1 MKYKT
6 YNCNSFNIYTI
17 KTDRFKTSHME
28 VIFRNVLNK
37 EEIGKYSFLADML
50 SESCK
55 KYPKKK
61 DLITRFEELYKTVI
75 YASTVRVGNV
85 IDLHV
90 SLDFIN
96 PDYIDDKNYV
106 EEVIKT
112 LFELID
118 NPNVVNDEFDL
129 KTFNI
134 VKERLRRE
142 INSLKENPVKQSI
155 KEAFREMDKDS
166 STSYELLG
174 TTEELDTI
182 TPSNLYEAYKNL
194 RKNFKVDVF
203 LIGNLDMDETASL
216 IKKHFKNRY
225 IVDKTYDMM
234 VKNKETK
241 KVHEKSKKSDNVQT
255 NLVMLF
261 NLCNLTEIE
270 KNITFNVF
278 NYLYGSGGL
287 TSKLYKSIRE
297 ENSLCYAINSMYL
310 KYDGLLMVQISLD
323 QCNVKKAVMLV
334 KKELKNMQ
342 NGEFSGLEVEDAI
355 NNMIISL
362 DMSLDN
368 NIAILNNYVFN
379 VYDNF
384 PSIEDRRELFKK
396 IRKEDIVNVSK
407 KIKLNTIFALE
418 GKDK

>member
-17 KTDRFKTSHME
+17 KTDRFKTSHLE
-28 VIFRNVLNK
+28 VIFKNVLKK
-37 EEIGKYSFLADML
+37 EEIGTYSFLADML
-50 SESCK
+50 SEGCK
-55 KYPKKK
+55 KYPRKK
-61 DLITRFEELYKTVI
+61 DLITRFEELYKIVI
-75 YASTVRVGNV
+75 YASTMRVGNV

-96 PDYIDDKNYV
+96 PEYIEDEGYIKD
-106 EEVIKT
+106 VIKT
-112 LFELID
+112 LFEVIN
-118 NPNVVNDEFDL
+118 NPNVCNDEFDL

-155 KEAFREMDKDS
+155 KEAIKTMDS
-166 STSYELLG
+166 NSPTSYEILG
-174 TTEELDTI
+174 TIEELENI
-182 TPSNLYEAYKNL
+182 TPAKLYNAYKSL

-203 LIGNLDMDETASL
+203 LIGNLDMDNVASL
-216 IKKHFKNRY
+216 IKKYFKNRY
-225 IVDKTYDMM
+225 IVSDNFEVM
-234 VKNKETK
+234 VDNKETK
-241 KVHEKSKKSDNVQT
+241 KVKEKTMKSDNIQT

-261 NLCNLTEIE
+261 NLKNLSELE
-270 KNITFNVF
+270 KNITLNCF

-310 KYDGLLMVQISLD
+310 KYDKLLMVQISLD
-323 QCNVKKAVMLV
+323 NCNVKKAISLV
-334 KKELKNMQ
+334 KKELKSMQ
-342 NGEFSGLEVEDAI
+342 NGNFSEEEVRDAI
-355 NNMIISL
+355 NNMVISL

-379 VYDNF
+379 IYDKL
-384 PSIEDRRELFKK
+384 PSIEERKEYFKK
-396 IRKEDIVNVSK
+396 LTKEDIVNVSK
-407 KIKLNTIFALE
+407 KVKLNTIFTLE
-418 GKDK
+418 GR

>member
-17 KTDRFKTSHME
+17 KTDRFRTSHLE
-28 VIFRNVLNK
+28 VIFKNVLKK
-37 EEIGKYSFLADML
+37 EEIGTYSFLADML
-50 SESCK
+50 SEGCK
-55 KYPKKK
+55 KYPRKK
-61 DLITRFEELYKTVI
+61 DLITRFEELYKIVI
-75 YASTVRVGNV
+75 YASTMRVGNV

-96 PDYIDDKNYV
+96 PEYIEDEGYIED
-106 EEVIKT
+106 VIKT
-112 LFELID
+112 LFEVIL
-118 NPNVVNDEFDL
+118 NPNVCNDEFDL

-155 KEAFREMDKDS
+155 KEAIKTMDS
-166 STSYELLG
+166 NSPTSYEILG
-174 TTEELDTI
+174 TIEELENI
-182 TPSNLYEAYKNL
+182 TPAKLYNAYKIL

-203 LIGNLDMDETASL
+203 LIGNLDMDNVASL
-216 IKKHFKNRY
+216 IKKYFKNRY
-225 IVDKTYDMM
+225 IVNDNFEVM
-234 VKNKETK
+234 VDNKETK
-241 KVHEKSKKSDNVQT
+241 KVKEKTMKSDNIQT

-261 NLCNLTEIE
+261 NLKNLSELE
-270 KNITFNVF
+270 KNITLNCF

-310 KYDGLLMVQISLD
+310 KYDKLLMVQISLD
-323 QCNVKKAVMLV
+323 NCNVKKAISLV
-334 KKELKNMQ
+334 KKELKSMQ
-342 NGEFSGLEVEDAI
+342 NGNFSEEEVKDAI
-355 NNMIISL
+355 NNMVISL

-379 VYDNF
+379 IYDKL
-384 PSIEDRRELFKK
+384 PSIEERKEYFKK
-396 IRKEDIVNVSK
+396 LTKEDIVNVSK
-407 KIKLNTIFALE
+407 KVKLNTIFTLE
-418 GKDK
+418 GR

>member
-17 KTDRFKTSHME
+17 KTDRFKTSHLE
-28 VIFRNVLNK
+28 VIFKNVLKK
-37 EEIGKYSFLADML
+37 EEIGTYSFLADML
-50 SESCK
+50 SEGCK
-55 KYPKKK
+55 KYPRKK
-61 DLITRFEELYKTVI
+61 DLITRFEELYKIVI
-75 YASTVRVGNV
+75 YASTMRVGNV

-96 PDYIDDKNYV
+96 PEYIEDEGYI

-112 LFELID
+112 LFEVIN
-118 NPNVVNDEFDL
+118 NPNVCNDEFDL

-155 KEAFREMDKDS
+155 KEAIKTMDS
-166 STSYELLG
+166 NSPTSYEILG
-174 TTEELDTI
+174 TIEELENI
-182 TPSNLYEAYKNL
+182 TPAKLYNAYKSL

-203 LIGNLDMDETASL
+203 LIGNLDMDNVASL
-216 IKKHFKNRY
+216 IKKYFKNRY
-225 IVDKTYDMM
+225 IVSDNFEVM
-234 VKNKETK
+234 VDNKETK
-241 KVHEKSKKSDNVQT
+241 KVKEKTMKSDNIQT

-261 NLCNLTEIE
+261 NLKNLSELE
-270 KNITFNVF
+270 KNITLNCF

-310 KYDGLLMVQISLD
+310 KYDKLLMVQISLD
-323 QCNVKKAVMLV
+323 NCNVKKAISLV
-334 KKELKNMQ
+334 KKELKSMQ
-342 NGEFSGLEVEDAI
+342 NGNFSEEEVRDAI
-355 NNMIISL
+355 NNMVISL

-379 VYDNF
+379 IYDKL
-384 PSIEDRRELFKK
+384 PSIEERKEYFKK
-396 IRKEDIVNVSK
+396 LTKEDIVNVSK
-407 KIKLNTIFALE
+407 KVKLNTIFTLE
-418 GKDK
+418 GR

>member
-17 KTDRFKTSHME
+17 KTDRFKTSHLE
-28 VIFRNVLNK
+28 VIFKNVLKK
-37 EEIGKYSFLADML
+37 EEIGTYSFLADML
-50 SESCK
+50 SEGCK
-55 KYPKKK
+55 KYPRKK
-61 DLITRFEELYKTVI
+61 DLITRFEELYKIVI
-75 YASTVRVGNV
+75 YASTMRVGNV

-96 PDYIDDKNYV
+96 PEYIEDEGYIED
-106 EEVIKT
+106 VIKT
-112 LFELID
+112 LFEVTL
-118 NPNVVNDEFDL
+118 NPNVCNDEFDL

-155 KEAFREMDKDS
+155 KEAIKTMDS
-166 STSYELLG
+166 NSPTSYEILG
-174 TTEELDTI
+174 TIEELENI
-182 TPSNLYEAYKNL
+182 TPAKLYNAYKSL

-203 LIGNLDMDETASL
+203 LIGNLDMDNVASL
-216 IKKHFKNRY
+216 IKKYFKNRY
-225 IVDKTYDMM
+225 IVSDNFEVM
-234 VKNKETK
+234 VDNKETK
-241 KVHEKSKKSDNVQT
+241 KVKVKAMKSDNIQT

-261 NLCNLTEIE
+261 NLKNLSELE
-270 KNITFNVF
+270 KNITLNCF

-310 KYDGLLMVQISLD
+310 KYDKLLMVQISLD
-323 QCNVKKAVMLV
+323 NCNVKKAISLV
-334 KKELKNMQ
+334 KKELKSMQ
-342 NGEFSGLEVEDAI
+342 NGSFSEEEVRDAI
-355 NNMIISL
+355 NNMVISL

-379 VYDNF
+379 IYDKL
-384 PSIEDRRELFKK
+384 PSIEERKEYFKK
-396 IRKEDIVNVSK
+396 LTKEDIVNVSK
-407 KIKLNTIFALE
+407 KVKLNTIFTLE
-418 GKDK
+418 GR

>member
-17 KTDRFKTSHME
+17 KTDRFKTSHLE
-28 VIFRNVLNK
+28 VIFRNVLKK
-37 EEIGKYSFLADML
+37 EEIGTYSFLADML
-50 SESCK
+50 SEGCK
-55 KYPKKK
+55 KYPRKK
-61 DLITRFEELYKTVI
+61 DLITRFEELYKIVI
-75 YASTVRVGNV
+75 YASTMRVGNV

-96 PDYIDDKNYV
+96 PEYIEDEGYIED
-106 EEVIKT
+106 VIKT
-112 LFELID
+112 LFEVIN
-118 NPNVVNDEFDL
+118 NPNVCNDEFDL

-155 KEAFREMDKDS
+155 KEAIKTMDS
-166 STSYELLG
+166 NSPTSYEILG
-174 TTEELDTI
+174 TIEELENI
-182 TPSNLYEAYKNL
+182 TPAKLYNAYKSL

-203 LIGNLDMDETASL
+203 LIGNLDMDNVASL
-216 IKKHFKNRY
+216 IKKYFKNRY
-225 IVDKTYDMM
+225 IVSDNFEVM
-234 VKNKETK
+234 VDNKETK
-241 KVHEKSKKSDNVQT
+241 KVKEKAMKSDNIQT

-261 NLCNLTEIE
+261 NLKNLSELE
-270 KNITFNVF
+270 KNITLNCF

-310 KYDGLLMVQISLD
+310 KYDKLLMVQISLD
-323 QCNVKKAVMLV
+323 NCNVKKAISLV

-342 NGEFSGLEVEDAI
+342 NGNFSEEEVRDSI
-355 NNMIISL
+355 NNMVISL

-379 VYDNF
+379 IYDKL
-384 PSIEDRRELFKK
+384 PSIEERKEYFKK
-396 IRKEDIVNVSK
+396 LTKEDIVNVSK
-407 KIKLNTIFALE
+407 KVKLNTIFTLE
-418 GKDK
+418 GR

>member
-17 KTDRFKTSHME
+17 KTDRFKTSHLE
-28 VIFRNVLNK
+28 VIFKNVLKK
-37 EEIGKYSFLADML
+37 EEIGTYSFLADML
-50 SESCK
+50 SEGCK
-55 KYPKKK
+55 KYPRKK
-61 DLITRFEELYKTVI
+61 DLITRFEELYKIVI
-75 YASTVRVGNV
+75 YASTMRVGNV

-96 PDYIDDKNYV
+96 PEYIEDEGYIED
-106 EEVIKT
+106 VIKT
-112 LFELID
+112 LFEVIL
-118 NPNVVNDEFDL
+118 NPNVCNDEFDL

-155 KEAFREMDKDS
+155 KEAIKTMDS
-166 STSYELLG
+166 NSPTSYEILG
-174 TTEELDTI
+174 TIEELENI
-182 TPSNLYEAYKNL
+182 TPAKLYDAYKSL

-203 LIGNLDMDETASL
+203 LIGNLDMDNVASL
-216 IKKHFKNRY
+216 IKKYFKNRY
-225 IVDKTYDMM
+225 IVSDNFEVM
-234 VKNKETK
+234 VDNKETK
-241 KVHEKSKKSDNVQT
+241 KVKVKAMKSDNIQT

-261 NLCNLTEIE
+261 NLKNLSELE
-270 KNITFNVF
+270 KNITLNCF

-310 KYDGLLMVQISLD
+310 KYDKLLMVQISLD
-323 QCNVKKAVMLV
+323 NCNVKKAISLV
-334 KKELKNMQ
+334 KKELKSMQ
-342 NGEFSGLEVEDAI
+342 NGNFSEEEVKDAI
-355 NNMIISL
+355 NNMVISL

-379 VYDNF
+379 IYDKL
-384 PSIEDRRELFKK
+384 PSIEERKEYFKK
-396 IRKEDIVNVSK
+396 LTKEDIVNVSK
-407 KIKLNTIFALE
+407 KVKLNTIFTLE
-418 GKDK
+418 GR

>member
-17 KTDRFKTSHME
+17 KTDRFKTSHLE
-28 VIFRNVLNK
+28 VIFKNVLKK
-37 EEIGKYSFLADML
+37 EEIGTYSFLADIL
-50 SESCK
+50 SEGCK
-55 KYPKKK
+55 KYPRKK
-61 DLITRFEELYKTVI
+61 DLITRFEELYKIVI
-75 YASTVRVGNV
+75 YASTMRVGNV

-96 PDYIDDKNYV
+96 PEYIEDEDYIED
-106 EEVIKT
+106 VIKT
-112 LFELID
+112 LFEVIN
-118 NPNVVNDEFDL
+118 NPNVCNDEFDL

-155 KEAFREMDKDS
+155 KEAIKTMDS
-166 STSYELLG
+166 NSPTSYEILG
-174 TTEELDTI
+174 TIEELENI
-182 TPSNLYEAYKNL
+182 TPAKLYDAYKSL

-203 LIGNLDMDETASL
+203 LIGNLDMDNVASL
-216 IKKHFKNRY
+216 IKKYFKNRY
-225 IVDKTYDMM
+225 IVSDNFEVM
-234 VKNKETK
+234 VDNKETK
-241 KVHEKSKKSDNVQT
+241 KVKVKAMKSDNIQT

-261 NLCNLTEIE
+261 NLKNLSELE
-270 KNITFNVF
+270 KNITLNCF

-310 KYDGLLMVQISLD
+310 KYDKLLMVQISLD
-323 QCNVKKAVMLV
+323 NCNVKKAISLV
-334 KKELKNMQ
+334 KKELKSMQ
-342 NGEFSGLEVEDAI
+342 NGNFSEEEVKDAI
-355 NNMIISL
+355 NNMVISL

-379 VYDNF
+379 IYDKL
-384 PSIEDRRELFKK
+384 PSIEERKEYFKK
-396 IRKEDIVNVSK
+396 LTKEDIVNVSK
-407 KIKLNTIFALE
+407 KVKLNTIFTLE
-418 GKDK
+418 GR

>member
-203 LIGNLDMDETASL
+203 LIGNLDMNETASL

-342 NGEFSGLEVEDAI
+342 NGEFSDLEVEDAI

>member
-17 KTDRFKTSHME
+17 KTDRFKTSHLE
-28 VIFRNVLNK
+28 VIFKNVLKK
-37 EEIGKYSFLADML
+37 EEIGTYSFLADML
-50 SESCK
+50 SEGCK
-55 KYPKKK
+55 KYPRKK
-61 DLITRFEELYKTVI
+61 DLITRFEELYKIVI
-75 YASTVRVGNV
+75 YASTMRVGNV

-96 PDYIDDKNYV
+96 PEYIEDEGYIED
-106 EEVIKT
+106 VIKT
-112 LFELID
+112 LFEVIL
-118 NPNVVNDEFDL
+118 NPNVCNDEFDL

-155 KEAFREMDKDS
+155 KEAIKTMDS
-166 STSYELLG
+166 NSPTSYEILG
-174 TTEELDTI
+174 TIEELENI
-182 TPSNLYEAYKNL
+182 TPAKLYNAYKSL

-203 LIGNLDMDETASL
+203 LIGNLDMDNVASL
-216 IKKHFKNRY
+216 IKKYFKNRY
-225 IVDKTYDMM
+225 IVSDNFEVM
-234 VKNKETK
+234 VDNKETK
-241 KVHEKSKKSDNVQT
+241 KVKEKTMKSDNIQT

-261 NLCNLTEIE
+261 NLKNLSELE
-270 KNITFNVF
+270 KNITLNCF

-310 KYDGLLMVQISLD
+310 KYDKLLMVQISLD
-323 QCNVKKAVMLV
+323 NCNVKKAISLV

-342 NGEFSGLEVEDAI
+342 NGNFSEEEVRDAI
-355 NNMIISL
+355 NNMVISL

-379 VYDNF
+379 IYDKL
-384 PSIEDRRELFKK
+384 PSIEERKEYFKK
-396 IRKEDIVNVSK
+396 LTKEDIVNVSK
-407 KIKLNTIFALE
+407 KVKLNTIFTLE
-418 GKDK
+418 GR

>member
-17 KTDRFKTSHME
+17 KTDRFKTSHLE
-28 VIFRNVLNK
+28 VIFKNVLKK
-37 EEIGKYSFLADML
+37 EEIGTYSFLADML
-50 SESCK
+50 SEGCK
-55 KYPKKK
+55 KYPRKK
-61 DLITRFEELYKTVI
+61 DLITRFEELYKIVI
-75 YASTVRVGNV
+75 YASTMRVGNV

-96 PDYIDDKNYV
+96 PEYIEDEGYIED
-106 EEVIKT
+106 VIKT
-112 LFELID
+112 LFEVIL
-118 NPNVVNDEFDL
+118 NPNVCNDEFDL

-155 KEAFREMDKDS
+155 KEAIKTMDS
-166 STSYELLG
+166 NSPTSYEILG
-174 TTEELDTI
+174 TIEELENI
-182 TPSNLYEAYKNL
+182 TPAKLYNAYKSL

-203 LIGNLDMDETASL
+203 LIGNLDMDNVASL
-216 IKKHFKNRY
+216 IKKYFKNRY
-225 IVDKTYDMM
+225 IVSDNFEVM
-234 VKNKETK
+234 VDNKETK
-241 KVHEKSKKSDNVQT
+241 KVKEKTMKSDNIQT

-261 NLCNLTEIE
+261 NLKNLSELE
-270 KNITFNVF
+270 KNITLNCF

-310 KYDGLLMVQISLD
+310 KYDKLLMVQISLD
-323 QCNVKKAVMLV
+323 SCNVKKAISLV
-334 KKELKNMQ
+334 KKELKSMQ
-342 NGEFSGLEVEDAI
+342 NGNFSEEEVRDAI
-355 NNMIISL
+355 NNMVISL

-379 VYDNF
+379 IYDKL
-384 PSIEDRRELFKK
+384 PSIEERKEYFKK
-396 IRKEDIVNVSK
+396 LTKEDIVNVSK
-407 KIKLNTIFALE
+407 KVKLNTIFTLE
-418 GKDK
+418 GR

>member
-17 KTDRFKTSHME
+17 KTDRFKTSHLE
-28 VIFRNVLNK
+28 VIFKNVLKK
-37 EEIGKYSFLADML
+37 EEIGTYSFLADML
-50 SESCK
+50 SEGCK
-55 KYPKKK
+55 KYPRKK
-61 DLITRFEELYKTVI
+61 DLITRFEELYKIVI
-75 YASTVRVGNV
+75 YASTMRVGNV

-96 PDYIDDKNYV
+96 PEYIEDEGYIED
-106 EEVIKT
+106 VIKT
-112 LFELID
+112 LFEVIL
-118 NPNVVNDEFDL
+118 NPNVCNDEFDL

-155 KEAFREMDKDS
+155 KEAIKTMDS
-166 STSYELLG
+166 NSPTSYEILG
-174 TTEELDTI
+174 TIEELENI
-182 TPSNLYEAYKNL
+182 TPAKLYNAYKSL

-203 LIGNLDMDETASL
+203 LIGNLDMDNVASL
-216 IKKHFKNRY
+216 IKKYFKNRY
-225 IVDKTYDMM
+225 IVSDNFEVM
-234 VKNKETK
+234 VDNKETK
-241 KVHEKSKKSDNVQT
+241 KVKEKAMKSDNIQT

-261 NLCNLTEIE
+261 NLKNLSELE
-270 KNITFNVF
+270 KNITLNCF

-310 KYDGLLMVQISLD
+310 KYDKLLIVQISLD
-323 QCNVKKAVMLV
+323 NCNVKKAISLV
-334 KKELKNMQ
+334 KKELKSMQ
-342 NGEFSGLEVEDAI
+342 NGNFSEEEVRDAI
-355 NNMIISL
+355 NNMVISL

-379 VYDNF
+379 IYDKL
-384 PSIEDRRELFKK
+384 PSIEERKEYFKK
-396 IRKEDIVNVSK
+396 LTKEDIVNVSK
-407 KIKLNTIFALE
+407 KVKLNTIFTLE
-418 GKDK
+418 GR

>member
-28 VIFRNVLNK
+28 VIFRNVLKK

-203 LIGNLDMDETASL
+203 LIGNLDMNETASL

-342 NGEFSGLEVEDAI
+342 NGEFSDLEVEDAI

>member
-17 KTDRFKTSHME
+17 KTDRFKTSHLE
-28 VIFRNVLNK
+28 VIFKNVLKK
-37 EEIGKYSFLADML
+37 EEIGTYSFLADML
-50 SESCK
+50 SEGCK
-55 KYPKKK
+55 KYPRKK
-61 DLITRFEELYKTVI
+61 DLITRFEELYKIVI
-75 YASTVRVGNV
+75 YASTMRVGNV

-96 PDYIDDKNYV
+96 PEYIEDEGYIED
-106 EEVIKT
+106 VIKT
-112 LFELID
+112 LFEVTL
-118 NPNVVNDEFDL
+118 NPNVCNDEFDL

-155 KEAFREMDKDS
+155 KEAIKTMDS
-166 STSYELLG
+166 NSPTSYEILG
-174 TTEELDTI
+174 TIEELENI
-182 TPSNLYEAYKNL
+182 TPAKLYNAYKSL

-203 LIGNLDMDETASL
+203 LIGNLDMDNVASL
-216 IKKHFKNRY
+216 IKKYFKNRY
-225 IVDKTYDMM
+225 IVSDNFEVM
-234 VKNKETK
+234 VDNKETK
-241 KVHEKSKKSDNVQT
+241 KVKEKTMKSDNIQT

-261 NLCNLTEIE
+261 NLKNLSELE
-270 KNITFNVF
+270 KNITLNCF

-310 KYDGLLMVQISLD
+310 KYDKLLIVQISLD
-323 QCNVKKAVMLV
+323 NCNVKKAISLV
-334 KKELKNMQ
+334 KKELKSMQ
-342 NGEFSGLEVEDAI
+342 NGNFSEEEVRDAI
-355 NNMIISL
+355 NNMVISL

-379 VYDNF
+379 IYDKL
-384 PSIEDRRELFKK
+384 PSIEERKEYFKK
-396 IRKEDIVNVSK
+396 LTKEDIVNVSK
-407 KIKLNTIFALE
+407 KVKLNTIFTLE
-418 GKDK
+418 GR

>member
-17 KTDRFKTSHME
+17 KTDRFKTSHLE
-28 VIFRNVLNK
+28 VIFKNVLKK
-37 EEIGKYSFLADML
+37 EEIGTYSFLADML
-50 SESCK
+50 SEGCK
-55 KYPKKK
+55 KYPRKK
-61 DLITRFEELYKTVI
+61 DLITRFEELYKIVI
-75 YASTVRVGNV
+75 YASTMRVGNV

-96 PDYIDDKNYV
+96 PEYIEDEGYIED
-106 EEVIKT
+106 VIKT
-112 LFELID
+112 LFEVIL
-118 NPNVVNDEFDL
+118 NPNVCNDEFDL

-155 KEAFREMDKDS
+155 KEAIKTMDS
-166 STSYELLG
+166 NSPTSYEILG
-174 TTEELDTI
+174 TIEELENI
-182 TPSNLYEAYKNL
+182 TPAKLYNAYKSL

-203 LIGNLDMDETASL
+203 LIGNLDMDNVASL
-216 IKKHFKNRY
+216 IKKYFKNRY
-225 IVDKTYDMM
+225 IVSDNFEVM
-234 VKNKETK
+234 VDNKETK
-241 KVHEKSKKSDNVQT
+241 KVKEKAMKSDNIQT

-261 NLCNLTEIE
+261 NLKNLSELE
-270 KNITFNVF
+270 KNITLNCF

-310 KYDGLLMVQISLD
+310 KYDKLLMVQISLD
-323 QCNVKKAVMLV
+323 NCNVKKAISLV

-342 NGEFSGLEVEDAI
+342 NGNFSEEEVRDSI
-355 NNMIISL
+355 NNMVISL

-379 VYDNF
+379 IYDKL
-384 PSIEDRRELFKK
+384 PSIEERKEYFKK
-396 IRKEDIVNVSK
+396 LTKEDIVNVSK
-407 KIKLNTIFALE
+407 KVKLNTIFTLE
-418 GKDK
+418 GR

>member
-17 KTDRFKTSHME
+17 KTDRFKTSHLE
-28 VIFRNVLNK
+28 VIFKNVLKK
-37 EEIGKYSFLADML
+37 EEIGTYSFLADML
-50 SESCK
+50 SEGCK
-55 KYPKKK
+55 KYPRKK
-61 DLITRFEELYKTVI
+61 DLITRFEELYKIVI
-75 YASTVRVGNV
+75 YASTMRVGNV

-96 PDYIDDKNYV
+96 PEYIEDEGYIED
-106 EEVIKT
+106 VIKT
-112 LFELID
+112 LFEVIL
-118 NPNVVNDEFDL
+118 NPNVCNDEFDL

-155 KEAFREMDKDS
+155 KEAIKTMDS
-166 STSYELLG
+166 NSPTSYEILG
-174 TTEELDTI
+174 TIEELENI
-182 TPSNLYEAYKNL
+182 TPAKLYNAYKSL

-203 LIGNLDMDETASL
+203 LIGNLDMDNVAGL
-216 IKKHFKNRY
+216 IKKYFKNRY
-225 IVDKTYDMM
+225 IVSDNFEVM
-234 VKNKETK
+234 VDNKETK
-241 KVHEKSKKSDNVQT
+241 KVKEKTMKSDNIQT

-261 NLCNLTEIE
+261 NLKNLSELE
-270 KNITFNVF
+270 KNITLNCF

-310 KYDGLLMVQISLD
+310 KYDKLLMVQISLD
-323 QCNVKKAVMLV
+323 NCNVKKAISLV
-334 KKELKNMQ
+334 KKELKSMQ
-342 NGEFSGLEVEDAI
+342 NGNFSEEEVRDAI
-355 NNMIISL
+355 NNMVISL

-379 VYDNF
+379 IYDKL
-384 PSIEDRRELFKK
+384 PSIEERKEYFKK
-396 IRKEDIVNVSK
+396 LTKEDIVNVSK
-407 KIKLNTIFALE
+407 KVKLNTIFTLE
-418 GKDK
+418 GR